1 MRKVLHILTKEN
13 DTDANEVVS
22 RQHALPDCEVQTVNL
37 AAGQP
42 DYTGLL
48 EKIYEIC
55 LVHELRKVG
64 FGVAR
69 QLDIAIQ
76 YDGIV
81 FDEGLR
87 LDILVE
93 NKVIVEVKALDQVNP
108 VWMAQVLSHL
118 KLTGMRLGYLINFN
132 VPLVRDG
139 IKRGLKTLCLAP

>member
-1 MRKVLHILTKEN
+1 MEFKKLSSQEEAIGKAIVR
-13 DTDANEVVS
+13 
-22 RQHALPDCEVQTVNL
+22 
-37 AAGQP
+37 AAYNVHSTLGP
-42 DYTGLL
+42 GLL

-64 FGVAR
+64 FSVAR

-118 KLTGMRLGYLINFN
+118 TLTGMRLGYLINFN
-132 VPLVRDG
+132 VPLIKDG
-139 IKRGLKTLCLAP
+139 MKRIIL

>member
-1 MRKVLHILTKEN
+1 MEFKKLSSQEEAIGRAIV
-13 DTDANEVVS
+13 
-22 RQHALPDCEVQTVNL
+22 R
-37 AAGQP
+37 AAYNVHSTLGP
-42 DYTGLL
+42 GLL

-87 LDILVE
+87 LDIPVE
-93 NKVIVEVKALDQVNP
+93 NKVIIEVKALDQVNP
-108 VWMAQVLSHL
+108 FGWL
-118 KLTGMRLGYLINFN
+118 RF
-132 VPLVRDG
+132 
-139 IKRGLKTLCLAP
+139 

>member
-1 MRKVLHILTKEN
+1 MSGKQDFILRSQPIDLSATKKRPAPKWN
-13 DTDANEVVS
+13 FKNYQIKKKPFGKAIV
-22 RQHALPDCEVQTVNL
+22 R
-37 AAGQP
+37 AAYNVHSTLGP
-42 DYTGLL
+42 GLL

-64 FGVAR
+64 FSVAR

-93 NKVIVEVKALDQVNP
+93 NKVIIEVKALDQVNP

-132 VPLVRDG
+132 VP
-139 IKRGLKTLCLAP
+139 

>member
-1 MRKVLHILTKEN
+1 MEFQKLSNQEEAVGRAIVRVAYNVHSTLG
-13 DTDANEVVS
+13 
-22 RQHALPDCEVQTVNL
+22 P
-37 AAGQP
+37 
-42 DYTGLL
+42 GLL
-48 EKIYEIC
+48 EKIYEIY
-55 LVHELRKVG
+55 LVHELHKVG
-64 FGVAR
+64 FSVAR

-93 NKVIVEVKALDQVNP
+93 NKVIIEVKALDQVNP

-132 VPLVRDG
+132 FPLIKDG
-139 IKRGLKTLCLAP
+139 MKRIIL

>member
-1 MRKVLHILTKEN
+1 MEFQKLSNQEEAVGRAIVRVAYNVHSTLG
-13 DTDANEVVS
+13 
-22 RQHALPDCEVQTVNL
+22 P
-37 AAGQP
+37 
-42 DYTGLL
+42 GLL

-64 FGVAR
+64 FSVAR

-87 LDILVE
+87 LDIIVE
-93 NKVIVEVKALDQVNP
+93 NKVIIEVKALDQVNP

-132 VPLVRDG
+132 VPLIKDG
-139 IKRGLKTLCLAP
+139 MKRIIL